1 MTRAAVLL
9 VLLAAC
15 LFGAVSGLRVGLL
28 ADPLLTNQKV
38 EEPIDSYE
46 GYEGGGA
53 LMARL
58 LEDGEHTISTV
69 DSVEDEETWSQVL
82 STVSVFVFPAVNQGM
97 VVSGFSEAVT
107 QALNTFM
114 EEGGVI
120 VWSSSSVL
128 CNQTF
133 QLGWAAPTITWDLN
147 SDKTPDAT
155 GTPFEAAPETLEA
168 LRASEF
174 VFTGTVD
181 QVCYYTINTICT
193 VMSVSRGEG
202 HLVFLG
208 WDFVSVD
215 PDEPSKRDLITPKW
229 EQVFAIAV
237 EGFTK
242 EEADPSSSSSAD
254 GDDGSN
260 SSNNSSGDDGAEDG
274 DDGSAANT
282 LRSLFL

>member
-1 MTRAAVLL
+1 MTRATVLL
-9 VLLAAC
+9 VLLAVL
-15 LFGAVSGLRVGLL
+15 LFGAVRGLRVGLL
-28 ADPLLTNQKV
+28 ADPLLTNQKM
-38 EEPIDSYE
+38 EEPTDSYE

-82 STVSVFVFPAVNQGM
+82 SSVSVFVFPTVNPGM
-97 VVSGFSEAVT
+97 VVSGFSEVVT

-133 QLGWAAPTITWDLN
+133 QLGWTAPTITWDLN
-147 SDKTPDAT
+147 SAKTPDAA
-155 GTPFEAAPETLEA
+155 GTPFESAPETLEA

-174 VFTGTVD
+174 VFIGTVN
-181 QVCYYTINTICT
+181 QVCYYTINTACT

-208 WDFVSVD
+208 WDFVSFD

-242 EEADPSSSSSAD
+242 EEANPSSSSAED
-254 GDDGSN
+254 EDGSN
-260 SSNNSSGDDGAEDG
+260 SSNSSSGDDGAEDG

-282 LRSLFL
+282 LRSLFLL

>member
-1 MTRAAVLL
+1 MTRATVLL

-15 LFGAVSGLRVGLL
+15 LFGA
-28 ADPLLTNQKV
+28 KV

-82 STVSVFVFPAVNQGM
+82 SSVSVFVFPAVNQGM

-133 QLGWAAPTITWDLN
+133 QLGWAAPTITWDLS

-242 EEADPSSSSSAD
+242 EEADPSSSSAD
-254 GDDGSN
+254 GEDGSN

-282 LRSLFL
+282 LLSLFF